1 MEEEDIAKLETIMDQ
16 VEDFY
21 FGDQEDSGQA
31 MFARFA
37 EKHAQLFADDCDA
50 EASENKLEY
59 TVVYQEFQ
67 QIFEKK
73 IEGMF

>member
-37 EKHAQLFADDCDA
+37 EKHAHLFSDDCDA